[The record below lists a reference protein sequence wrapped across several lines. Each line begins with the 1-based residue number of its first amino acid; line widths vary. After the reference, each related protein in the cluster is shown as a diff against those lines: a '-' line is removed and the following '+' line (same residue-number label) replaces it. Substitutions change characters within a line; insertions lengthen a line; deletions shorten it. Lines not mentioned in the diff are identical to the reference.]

1 MECNGII
8 AMSVALGSVECV
20 QEILYRDGTLTGRY
34 KNTTNRNRNTNID
47 CVKTIENTII
57 TEISI
62 HL

>member
-34 KNTTNRNRNTNID
+34 RNTTNQNKNTTS
-47 CVKTIENTII
+47 V
-57 TEISI
+57 SI
-62 HL
+62 YCTLLSFTVHKI